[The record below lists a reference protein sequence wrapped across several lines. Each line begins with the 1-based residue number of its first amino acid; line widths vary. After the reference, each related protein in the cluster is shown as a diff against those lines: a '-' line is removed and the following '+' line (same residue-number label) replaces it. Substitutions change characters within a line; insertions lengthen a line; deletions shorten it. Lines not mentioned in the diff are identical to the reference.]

1 MLAAGQESELG
12 GKKLT
17 VDSDSNELVDGETI
31 SRDKSRD
38 LLDGEELSE
47 LGIRLLDVDVKTKLL
62 SDSKRG
68 DLAES
73 LKKKKLALRFQKKKT
88 NYKKLCIGN
97 RQTFSNNDL
106 RS

>member
-1 MLAAGQESELG
+1 M
-12 GKKLT
+12 
-17 VDSDSNELVDGETI
+17 DGETI

-73 LKKKKLALRFQKKKT
+73 LKKKKVSTAISKKKT

>member
-1 MLAAGQESELG
+1 MLAAGQEYELG
-12 GKKLT
+12 GEKLT

-73 LKKKKLALRFQKKKT
+73 LKKKKVSTAISKKKNELQKT
-88 NYKKLCIGN
+88 LH
-97 RQTFSNNDL
+97 R
-106 RS
+106 